1 MTEKTEAQKVKEAEE
16 FKEMMWTNVLNEAI
30 SSAAY
35 AAHKLGKTKV
45 VIDVNQVM
53 FNREL
58 SEVNINSL
66 TMEQINALKAK
77 WSVK

>member
-16 FKEMMWTNVLNEAI
+16 FKGMMWTNVLNEAI

-58 SEVNINSL
+58 REVNINSL